1 MCHGRK
7 TLKKYAQTIV
17 TTMIT
22 AALGIS
28 VSSADALAQ
37 ADQINLGTQIANEQ
51 QAREYAVEMVATNF
65 VASQAAAEAVLRGG
79 PDELTAYTESG
90 MDEARTQDLRQI
102 VVTISSLS
110 GENVQKAATQALNA
124 GDIESLSNF
133 IESGWQA
140 AQTEDDRA
148 TAWKATQAP
157 DGSVLKSA
165 AENALSADTADAL
178 SEFSSTGANKARRDD
193 KRREVYE
200 LTRSPLPSVAAG
212 ASEALMT
219 DTDTAIES
227 YLRYGQFVD
236 SARDTETMSITEL
249 VGTAISE
256 SDKAQQAAGFAATN
270 ADQARRAT
278 EAARQATQK
287 AKDEALAAD
296 AAQVRAGNAAA
307 AAGKLANQ
315 SAQAA
320 DNAVAAAA
328 EARQALAQTADALAR
343 AASAASRARIAAQ
356 EASARASAAGYDAS
370 MAAQARQAAEQAR
383 DAARAAEKAA
393 QSFVHADA
401 AAGFAR
407 TASGAAASAASNADA
422 AAAAASDA
430 AAAAGAGDAAAAE
443 ARAGAARARA
453 AASRARA
460 ASNEVDGLVSRITS
474 LVEQAR
480 TAAREAADH
489 ASKSAQAAEDAAR
502 EAGNASAA
510 AQRAGANAQS
520 AQDAATK
527 SIEAINLA
535 SDIAQLAK
543 EAAKQRQEQEAQYL
557 KDQAIQA
564 NDVETQND
572 QARQLQQEKRKQ
584 LEDELRLLGAYSTI
598 DETVDNPA
606 VQPSNPEDTVRVRDA
621 TIAAAI
627 VGGPAVSGAAK
638 LALSSGKDEDLRQ
651 FATSGYPAAL
661 TTDERNLLNTWWAT
675 DPNEDIRNGAEEWV
689 NADGAVVHWFV
700 TDEAKRLRT
709 PALIERAWKLKE
721 NAGKEVQLAAD
732 KAITEG
738 TYEALDAF
746 VNGNGYLKARH
757 DDQLQLAYELE
768 RTGGPELKAAAEA
781 AILGDRQGLNEFIAV
796 EAARKSA
803 DDAEKTTHDQQVNAL
818 LEQGFQA
825 AHRAAASAAKAQQSY
840 ASAYGDAVKAE
851 SFAQE
856 AARWSGLAQESAQK
870 AHTSLTE
877 AQESLRFAQEQQERA
892 NAAAHQAE
900 LDAHQA
906 TAHSDQ
912 AHSFAL
918 DAHLSADQAQS
929 SAEQARVSATSAVQD
944 AASAAEAADAAYQAA
959 TEKWQNEQVELQAAN
974 KNAELD
980 GGAVEETTGILE
992 SIKTTIGQE
1001 ALDLLLDFIGVTDV
1015 VNCFHGEFSGCLW
1028 TVVSLFPASKILK
1041 AGKAIPAL
1049 RKLLSKTGEVRDLL
1063 RARRVERSAKLDQ
1076 LHSIPSCG
1084 AASLSSAAV
1093 TRPNVQFVVH
1103 HANRHGQLQFEQVA
1117 STTCTVGSLPGRIFR
1132 GGNYRKLMTLSWIDP
1147 RQKFRVERHH
1157 IIAASTIKREKAS
1170 LPMGMT
1176 HSNAPA
1182 IQMTPKDHKQT
1193 LSWGSSLE
1201 AKKYQEKQAELI
1213 RKGKIDEAFQREYED
1228 IKNAFPGKYDQAL
1241 DEMIDDALERGFLSK
1256 DFRTLSNPDAGNLTK
1271 NSLVTAVVV

>member
-1 MCHGRK
+1 
-7 TLKKYAQTIV
+7 
-17 TTMIT
+17 MIT

-65 VASQAAAEAVLRGG
+65 AASQAAAEAVLRGG

-133 IESGWQA
+133 IESGWQT

-249 VGTAISE
+249 VDTAISE

-270 ADQARRAT
+270 ADQARRDT

-407 TASGAAASAASNADA
+407 TASGAAASAANNADA
-422 AAAAASDA
+422 AAAAVSDA

-460 ASNEVDGLVSRITS
+460 ASNEVDGLVSRITG

-480 TAAREAADH
+480 T
-489 ASKSAQAAEDAAR
+489 AAR

-564 NDVETQND
+564 NDVETQNN

-757 DDQLQLAYELE
+757 DDQLQLAYELG

-906 TAHSDQ
+906 TANSDQ

-929 SAEQARVSATSAVQD
+929 SAEQARVSATSAGQD

-1182 IQMTPKDHKQT
+1182 IQMEKADHKLTQ
-1193 LSWGSSLE
+1193 SWGRGTKS
-1201 AKKYQEKQAELI
+1201 KKYQEKQAQLVREG
-1213 RKGKIDEAFQREYED
+1213 RIDEAFQGEYEY
-1228 IKNAFPGKYDQAL
+1228 IKSMFLGKYDQAL
-1241 DEMIDDALERGFLSK
+1241 DEMIDDALSRGFLSK
-1256 DFRTLSNPDAGNLTK
+1256 DFRTADSLAAGNLPID
-1271 NSLVTAVVV
+1271 SHVTALPA